1 MKHDLSTKPDGGIR
15 DEHATLTA
23 LALIGGKYQLKIF
36 RTLTTSAALLSAVFL
51 LVGCGHGL
59 INRLI

>member
-15 DEHATLTA
+15 DEHATLPPWLL
-23 LALIGGKYQLKIF
+23 LAGKYPLKIF

-51 LVGCGHGL
+51 LAGCGHGL